1 MLELSAEERDV
12 ITELLNI
19 GVGQAAASFSE
30 MVGEEVLLSVPS
42 VEIMARDTAAAL
54 LARLTSDRATGITQS
69 FDGALVGVAALVFPE
84 AKSMH
89 IVRSVLRSSYPLDEI
104 NELAQETLLE
114 IGNIILN
121 ACLGTISNFLGTE
134 VVSSLPTLTTQVTRD
149 LFTEPEAAG
158 GQGGGDGGGGGGGGG
173 GSDSDTDS
181 ITLFLHIRFQISSND
196 IDGYL
201 VFVMDMVG
209 VERFRRLVTACLQ
222 AVGGTG

>member
-1 MLELSAEERDV
+1 MIELSAEERDV

-54 LARLTSDRATGITQS
+54 LARLTSHRATGITQS

-104 NELAQETLLE
+104 TELAQETLLE

-134 VVSSLPTLTTQVTRD
+134 VVSSLPSLTTQVTRD
-149 LFTEPEAAG
+149 LFAEPGVAG
-158 GQGGGDGGGGGGGGG
+158 APDV
-173 GSDSDTDS
+173 DPDS